1 MNLDLKC
8 LFILCPSL
16 SLCPA
21 FFFSPLSPQRKT
33 RRSKLPD
40 HNSQDPKRDAA
51 LWEKQN
57 SLSGRNR
64 GRWSGR
70 SERTG
75 GTAASA
81 LRRGTSRKGE
91 KPSVRLKSPQERG
104 MTGAGLDG
112 LVLHDPSS
120 SRNFSDT
127 RGGADGAARLPAAA
141 ILGEPG
147 SVDGAHQAP
156 SSDFVPKC
164 DIIGKDAL
172 SALHRAGSQQCRQE
186 IANMVCQHQAG
197 KLMPDTLP
205 QFCPQLGENTCTD
218 SVIIYSMIIYLSNFH
233 PLKDFQ
239 SKHFSSPN
247 FFLNIPWTLWWGLF
261 SQSFCRI

>member
-1 MNLDLKC
+1 MYLY
-8 LFILCPSL
+8 SL
-16 SLCPA
+16 SLSLFVSLSLPSSFILSA
-21 FFFSPLSPQRKT
+21 FFLSPFSPQRKI

-40 HNSQDPKRDAA
+40 HNSQDPKRDSA
-51 LWEKQN
+51 LWDKQK

-70 SERTG
+70 SERIG

-81 LRRGTSRKGE
+81 LRRGNSRKGE
-91 KPSVRLKSPQERG
+91 KPSIKKSPQEPG
-104 MTGAGLDG
+104 MTGIGLDG
-112 LVLHDPSS
+112 VVLHDPSS
-120 SRNFSDT
+120 SRNFSGT
-127 RGGADGAARLPAAA
+127 RGGIDGVAKLPVAA

-186 IANMVCQHQAG
+186 IANIVCQHQAG
-197 KLMPDTLP
+197 QLMPDVLP
-205 QFCPQLGENTCTD
+205 QYCPQQGKK
-218 SVIIYSMIIYLSNFH
+218 
-233 PLKDFQ
+233 PLKCAQ
-239 SKHFSSPN
+239 
-247 FFLNIPWTLWWGLF
+247 IMG
-261 SQSFCRI
+261 

>member
-1 MNLDLKC
+1 MSPPLS
-8 LFILCPSL
+8 FSL
-16 SLCPA
+16 SLAVVLC
-21 FFFSPLSPQRKT
+21 LSSQRKV

-40 HNSQDPKRDAA
+40 HNSQDPKRDTA
-51 LWEKQN
+51 LWEKQK

-70 SERTG
+70 LERTG

-91 KPSVRLKSPQERG
+91 KPSIRLKERG
-104 MTGAGLDG
+104 LTRTGLDG
-112 LVLHDPSS
+112 VVLHDLSS
-120 SRNFSDT
+120 SRNFSES
-127 RGGADGAARLPAAA
+127 RGGNDGAAKLPAAA

-156 SSDFVPKC
+156 NNDFVPKC

-186 IANMVCQHQAG
+186 IANIVCQHQAG
-197 KLMPDTLP
+197 QLMPHALP
-205 QFCPQLGENTCTD
+205 QFCPQLGEDPLTCAQI
-218 SVIIYSMIIYLSNFH
+218 V
-233 PLKDFQ
+233 
-239 SKHFSSPN
+239 
-247 FFLNIPWTLWWGLF
+247 WW
-261 SQSFCRI
+261 